1 MSEPMSLY
9 DSVQRHPI
17 RENVVRHAPMK
28 TPTGFV
34 RSEYGV
40 LLRRNWLD
48 ATFHFCK
55 RGAYDTLLVDYLHH
69 QYRPFTF
76 VDIGANQGLYSILA
90 GQNAHCRQVVA
101 FEPVASTFSLL
112 KTNIA
117 INQVADIVHPIKA
130 AVSLE
135 TGSTRIMK
143 KPGHSGA
150 ASLRKLPRWL
160 HVTETI
166 ATIGPD
172 TLQASI
178 PATSDLII
186 KVDVEGH
193 EGVVFDALARS
204 GVLSNAKAVFY
215 EVNRRWSQEQA
226 LAAILREYGF
236 TDFVYTSS
244 KSRCDVLATR

>member
-1 MSEPMSLY
+1 MSEAMSLY
-9 DSVQRHPI
+9 DAAPSHSLKKT
-17 RENVVRHAPMK
+17 VVRNSPVQ

-40 LLRRNWLD
+40 LLRKNWLD

-55 RGAYDTLLVDYLHH
+55 RGAYDTLLVDYLYH

-90 GQNAHCRQVVA
+90 GQNAHCQQVVA

-117 INQVADIVHPIKA
+117 INQVEDIVQPIKA

-135 TGSTRIMK
+135 TGSRLIIK

-150 ASLRKLPRWL
+150 ASLRKLPRWFR
-160 HVTETI
+160 VTETI

-172 TLQASI
+172 MLQASI
-178 PATSDLII
+178 PAASDLII